1 MESGCDT
8 SPDGH
13 TPVQE
18 PVLAIVQK
26 GWPFVVNAAAN
37 YGGDEVSMHDS
48 LARQSLFLHFSQP
61 VFRLQLLRTSLLL
74 YLLYYPLSC
83 RPTTTPMGVWRC

>member
-13 TPVQE
+13 TPLQE
-18 PVLAIVQK
+18 PVLAIVQR

-37 YGGDEVSMHDS
+37 YCGDEVSMHDC
-48 LARQSLFLHFSQP
+48 LARQSFIVVHFLNQSFAC
-61 VFRLQLLRTSLLL
+61 
-74 YLLYYPLSC
+74 YY
-83 RPTTTPMGVWRC
+83 

>member
-37 YGGDEVSMHDS
+37 YCGDEVSMQARS
-48 LARQSLFLHFSQP
+48 ARQPMFFALPQP
-61 VFRLQLLRTSLLL
+61 VFFL
-74 YLLYYPLSC
+74 
-83 RPTTTPMGVWRC
+83 